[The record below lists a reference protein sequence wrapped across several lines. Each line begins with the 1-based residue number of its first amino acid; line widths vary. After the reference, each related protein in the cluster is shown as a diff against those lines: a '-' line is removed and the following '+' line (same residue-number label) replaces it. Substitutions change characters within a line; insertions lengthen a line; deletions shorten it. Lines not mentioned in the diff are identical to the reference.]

1 MLPCPLASKK
11 RAPGTQVSGRHRT
24 WEHRPP
30 WPLGN
35 RNPVE
40 NVVGLCQCLAA
51 CGQSQ
56 EILQPQAVGSF
67 WLKRRGDGKTRARGL
82 GGPHP
87 EGCIEIAWPDPGGL
101 WGQRSFRKC
110 LSCHSDTSALAKLN
124 NRTHPHHTLAACR
137 MGYPDLQAGAPCS
150 PNLKRYSG

>member
-51 CGQSQ
+51 SGQSQ

-87 EGCIEIAWPDPGGL
+87 EGCMEIAWPDPGGL
-101 WGQRSFRKC
+101 WGQRSFRKMPFLSFRHFCTGQAKQQDSPTSHSGC
-110 LSCHSDTSALAKLN
+110 LQNGIS
-124 NRTHPHHTLAACR
+124 
-137 MGYPDLQAGAPCS
+137 
-150 PNLKRYSG
+150 